1 MVKRLNL
8 SVVPASLVPY
18 LNSQRPSYRDS
29 SPTSEKC
36 SELRTNSKL
45 QLGNFNPVGTVTR
58 DFSPASEPPASYRDF
73 GSVPSVGITGNF
85 YPISKA
91 AGYKVF
97 RSHTQSYKGF
107 QSSAQISELR
117 GISVPCPNQGVA
129 GNFSSML
136 KPVIDFS
143 PMSE

>member
-29 SPTSEKC
+29 SPTSEKR

-73 GSVPSVGITGNF
+73 GSVPSELQGIFIPFPKQPVTRYFG
-85 YPISKA
+85 PIPRA
-91 AGYKVF
+91 I
-97 RSHTQSYKGF
+97 R
-107 QSSAQISELR
+107 
-117 GISVPCPNQGVA
+117 
-129 GNFSSML
+129 
-136 KPVIDFS
+136 DFS
-143 PMSE
+143 PVPKSVSCRVFQSHAQIRELQGILVPCLNQL